1 LEPKATLL
9 NVLVASDR
17 WLSGEQGKFKV
28 SSSFL

>member
-1 LEPKATLL
+1 
-9 NVLVASDR
+9 LVASDR